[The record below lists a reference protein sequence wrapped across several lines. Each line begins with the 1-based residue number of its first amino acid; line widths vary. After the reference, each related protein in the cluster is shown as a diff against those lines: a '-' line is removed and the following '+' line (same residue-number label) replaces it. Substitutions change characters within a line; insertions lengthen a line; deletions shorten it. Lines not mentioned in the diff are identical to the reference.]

1 MMGQLEHN
9 GQQLLIILLIPFLLA
24 VVFIFCSCILPL
36 LNQCSQQQG
45 VNQQQQVSSMQEIT
59 VSCYLSS
66 REQLQQQQDLAPGPW
81 LLQQRQLDSLAQ
93 ESSARWLPCII
104 QQGQFSILVSRPTGF
119 ARGCFTNTVVNYLLS
134 DQVTPLNLFDFKFFW
149 FKKRSHSLADW
160 KKDLVVGQ
168 HVNCYKDIP
177 DFIRRFNLINW
188 FNSYSDEK

>member
-36 LNQCSQQQG
+36 LRQCSQQQG

-93 ESSARWLPCII
+93 ESSAR
-104 QQGQFSILVSRPTGF
+104 
-119 ARGCFTNTVVNYLLS
+119 
-134 DQVTPLNLFDFKFFW
+134 
-149 FKKRSHSLADW
+149 
-160 KKDLVVGQ
+160 
-168 HVNCYKDIP
+168 
-177 DFIRRFNLINW
+177 
-188 FNSYSDEK
+188 

>member
-45 VNQQQQVSSMQEIT
+45 VNQQQQQVSIMQEIT

-66 REQLQQQQDLAPGPW
+66 REQLQQQQDMAPGPW

-93 ESSARWLPCII
+93 ESSAR
-104 QQGQFSILVSRPTGF
+104 
-119 ARGCFTNTVVNYLLS
+119 
-134 DQVTPLNLFDFKFFW
+134 
-149 FKKRSHSLADW
+149 
-160 KKDLVVGQ
+160 
-168 HVNCYKDIP
+168 
-177 DFIRRFNLINW
+177 
-188 FNSYSDEK
+188 